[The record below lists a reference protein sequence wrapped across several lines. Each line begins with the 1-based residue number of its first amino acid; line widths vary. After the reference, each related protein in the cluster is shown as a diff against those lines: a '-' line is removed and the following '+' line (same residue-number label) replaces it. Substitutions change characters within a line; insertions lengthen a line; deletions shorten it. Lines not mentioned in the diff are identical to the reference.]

1 MVQVPLRDYAYAN
14 ARVRAMTAR
23 LLDGTAWSRLLSAP
37 DYNHFLSEL
46 DETEYGPYVEQ
57 ALLEGIQVT
66 QVDRAF
72 NRILTDHFNKIK
84 GFFEGRPREL
94 VCAVLSRW
102 DLYNLKT
109 ILRGKQ
115 AIVPNSEIVRNLV
128 PIGYL
133 DDVTLGEIAEQP
145 DLRASIDLIAAFSR
159 GWRVRYGAALMT
171 RLREYYRQHDLAVL
185 ESAMDQEHY
194 RDIIEVVRGGDS
206 SSLKARRLIALEI
219 DIINHIT
226 LLRVS
231 GMDLDREQ
239 LERYYLTGGSM
250 DYRLFQRL
258 ARSRDE
264 EELIAALSGKDELKA
279 PLQRALAQLDEKG
292 YAAFQDELDR
302 YQLRQALR
310 MDDDPLDLGVIIRYI
325 WLKWMEV
332 ANLRIAMR
340 GKAIGMI
347 ESQIRKEML
356 DVGAAGEAK
365 AG

>member
-1 MVQVPLRDYAYAN
+1 MVQVPLKDYAYAN

-23 LLDGTAWSRLLSAP
+23 LLDESTWSRLLSAP

-72 NRILTDHFNKIK
+72 NRVLTDDFNKIK
-84 GFFEGRPREL
+84 DFFEGRPREL

-133 DDVTLGEIAEQP
+133 DNVALEEIANQP
-145 DLRASIDLIAAFSR
+145 DLRAAIDFIAAFSR
-159 GWRVRYGAALMT
+159 GWRVKYGNALMS
-171 RLREYYRQHDLAVL
+171 RLREYYHDHDLAVL

-194 RDIIEVVRGGDS
+194 RDMVEAVKGGDS
-206 SSLKARRLIALEI
+206 SSRKAQRILGLEI
-219 DIINHIT
+219 DVINHVT

-231 GMDLDREQ
+231 GMGLDREQ
-239 LERYYLTGGSM
+239 LARYYLPGGGM
-250 DYRLFQRL
+250 DFREFQRL
-258 ARSRDE
+258 ARCKDE
-264 EELIAALSGKDELKA
+264 EELVGALPGRDELKP

-302 YQLRQALR
+302 YQLQQALR
-310 MDDDPLDLGVIIRYI
+310 LDDNPLDLGVIIRYM
-325 WLKWMEV
+325 WLKWVEV
-332 ANLRIAMR
+332 TNLRIAMR
-340 GKAIGMI
+340 GKTIGMI

-356 DVGAAGEAK
+356 DIAGRGEAR